1 MDFASRIAAWQAS
14 SGRHDLPWQGT
25 TDPYRIWLSEIMLQ
39 QTQVSTVIPY
49 YLRFLERFPDVAAL
63 AAASQE
69 EVMPYWAG
77 LGYYARARNLHKC
90 AQAVAADWGGR
101 FPPTA
106 EQISSLAGIGRSTA
120 AAIAAFAYGER
131 SPILDGNVKRV
142 FTRHFGIEGDPAKRA
157 VDQKLWELAEAQVA
171 AAPKLDM
178 PAYTQGLMDLG
189 ATLCTRGKPACG
201 QCPVADT
208 CVAKRD
214 GRQAELPTPKAR
226 KAVPERET
234 AMLVLAHE
242 GRVLLRQ
249 RPSPGIWGGLWS
261 LPEFD
266 ADGDP
271 MAATRAL
278 GLEPAEHYRLADF
291 THVFTHYRLHVR
303 PWYVTIAR
311 RAALREPRQDE
322 RWLAADALSDAAL
335 PAPVKKLLEGLAAAG
350 LPDAQAW

>member
-1 MDFASRIAAWQAS
+1 MDFAFRIATWQAR
-14 SGRHDLPWQGT
+14 SGRQGLPWQGT

-39 QTQVSTVIPY
+39 QTQVGTVIPY
-49 YLRFLERFPDVAAL
+49 YLRFLERFPDIAAL

-77 LGYYARARNLHKC
+77 LGYYARARNLHRC
-90 AQAVAADWGGR
+90 AQAVAAGWSGR

-106 EQISSLAGIGRSTA
+106 EQIACLPGIGRSTA

-131 SPILDGNVKRV
+131 YPILDGNVKRV
-142 FTRHFGIEGDPAKRA
+142 FTRHFGIEGDPSRRA
-157 VDQKLWELAEAQVA
+157 VDQRLWELADAQVA
-171 AAPKLDM
+171 AAPGLNM

-249 RPSPGIWGGLWS
+249 RPAPGIWGGLWS
-261 LPEFD
+261 LPEFETE
-266 ADGDP
+266 GDP
-271 MAATRAL
+271 LTATRAL
-278 GLEPAEHYRLADF
+278 GLEPGEHYRLAGF
-291 THVFTHYRLHVR
+291 MHGFTHYKLHVQ
-303 PWYVTIAR
+303 PWLVFVEKHTT
-311 RAALREPRQDE
+311 LRESIQPE
-322 RWLAADALSDAAL
+322 RWMPAERLTDTAL
-335 PAPVKKLLEGLAAAG
+335 PAPIKKLLAGIAAD
-350 LPDAQAW
+350 LLRER